1 MSSPPTPK
9 IEILDDEEN
18 IVNLE
23 GEEDTNDK
31 YLSTLNANDE
41 DLNNYVQLFD
51 LYPQILRKYSFL
63 KFFEYIGDV
72 VDGIRHGFGTYTD
85 SNGLQY
91 TGQWKN
97 GKKQGKGR
105 LNYTTDGSIH
115 YDGEW
120 DSGLRHGYGVYH
132 YSNRATYEGQWKDG
146 KRHGEGT
153 MHWSDRDE
161 IYTGSW
167 VDGKQ
172 NGLGCHAWHILRVR
186 TSQYSLP
193 NVYDGQWANGKR
205 NGLGTFHYPNGSKYV
220 GYWKDDLKHGK
231 GTLILKDGRIFE
243 RTFYEDRLI
252 DENSDSLPSSIDQLS
267 LERLDTRIPLVT
279 ECLSDPTEKNSVLK
293 DTSDSNLLEN
303 YLKPHIS
310 PSDYTHS
317 ELQNMQNVINAYL
330 TPLRSIYRFY
340 GKLGMKQLPDNTI
353 ILRYVQFCQFLK
365 DCKLHQHTSLAA
377 LDRIIAVSYG
387 SEDGDDSCVQN
398 PEKLISFGTFVN
410 ILVILA
416 CNLYTQEESY
426 VHEKI
431 TKSKPSDA
439 LLCLLTQAIISNAC
453 KLSGVIYQD
462 NEKSKEIHVFLQPL
476 YQAYKFLV
484 RIKRKDFNLLN
495 RKLTVK
501 DVLEAVCKCNP
512 VVGTIEEYNSDAELT
527 FFDFFEA
534 LIHCTLILML
544 EKNEPQVDSVDNK
557 IKTIKSDL
565 TIKLNRRLS
574 RRPSTSRQLKSNTGK
589 KQKEKKSKTK
599 RGAENRKISI
609 SPEIQTD
616 KSENQKETPDGLVDQ
631 EEQLLQQNPEL
642 DKTSSSIQCEV
653 ETWESCMR
661 NFLNK
666 FLRSVEELQILH
678 NRVYQL
684 N

>member
-1 MSSPPTPK
+1 MTSPPTPK

-23 GEEDTNDK
+23 GEEDTHDK
-31 YLSTLNANDE
+31 YLSTLSASDE

-51 LYPQILRKYSFL
+51 LYPQILRN
-63 KFFEYIGDV
+63 EYIGDV

-252 DENSDSLPSSIDQLS
+252 DENSDSLPSSVDQLS

-279 ECLSDPTEKNSVLK
+279 ECLSDPNEKSSILK

-317 ELQNMQNVINAYL
+317 ELQNMQNVITAYL
-330 TPLRSIYRFY
+330 TQLRSIYRFY

-387 SEDGDDSCVQN
+387 FEDGDDSCVQN

-431 TKSKPSDA
+431 TKMTTIGQSHVGICTSCADCLDIA
-439 LLCLLTQAIISNAC
+439 LSH
-453 KLSGVIYQD
+453 KLFKQRWIVANIGIQD
-462 NEKSKEIHVFLQPL
+462 LRF
-476 YQAYKFLV
+476 
-484 RIKRKDFNLLN
+484 
-495 RKLTVK
+495 
-501 DVLEAVCKCNP
+501 VLF
-512 VVGTIEEYNSDAELT
+512 GT
-527 FFDFFEA
+527 
-534 LIHCTLILML
+534 
-544 EKNEPQVDSVDNK
+544 
-557 IKTIKSDL
+557 
-565 TIKLNRRLS
+565 
-574 RRPSTSRQLKSNTGK
+574 RQLDVAVKS
-589 KQKEKKSKTK
+589 
-599 RGAENRKISI
+599 R
-609 SPEIQTD
+609 
-616 KSENQKETPDGLVDQ
+616 
-631 EEQLLQQNPEL
+631 
-642 DKTSSSIQCEV
+642 
-653 ETWESCMR
+653 
-661 NFLNK
+661 
-666 FLRSVEELQILH
+666 
-678 NRVYQL
+678 
-684 N
+684 

>member
-1 MSSPPTPK
+1 MLHGHGEFHWDETGLVYIGDFKENK
-9 IEILDDEEN
+9 ITGCGKIIWPN
-18 IVNLE
+18 
-23 GEEDTNDK
+23 K
-31 YLSTLNANDE
+31 S
-41 DLNNYVQLFD
+41 
-51 LYPQILRKYSFL
+51 
-63 KFFEYIGDV
+63 EYIGDV
-72 VDGIRHGFGTYTD
+72 VDGIRHGFGTYID

-97 GKKQGKGR
+97 GKKQGK
-105 LNYTTDGSIH
+105 
-115 YDGEW
+115 
-120 DSGLRHGYGVYH
+120 
-132 YSNRATYEGQWKDG
+132 
-146 KRHGEGT
+146 
-153 MHWSDRDE
+153 
-161 IYTGSW
+161 
-167 VDGKQ
+167 

-252 DENSDSLPSSIDQLS
+252 DANSDSLPSSVDQPS

-279 ECLSDPTEKNSVLK
+279 ECLSDPTEGNNILK

-310 PSDYTHS
+310 PSDYTHL
-317 ELQNMQNVINAYL
+317 ELQNMQNVITAYL

-387 SEDGDDSCVQN
+387 SEDSDDSCVQN

-416 CNLYTQEESY
+416 CNLYTQEELY
-426 VHEKI
+426 LHEKI
-431 TKSKPSDA
+431 TKSKPSVA

-453 KLSGVIYQD
+453 KISGVIYQD
-462 NEKSKEIHVFLQPL
+462 NEKSKEIHIFLQPF
-476 YQAYKFLV
+476 YQAYKFLI
-484 RIKRKDFNLLN
+484 RIKRKFQKSIHPPPYTMTVRNFLFILKDFNLLN

-544 EKNEPQVDSVDNK
+544 EKDEPQIESVDHK

-565 TIKLNRRLS
+565 NIKLNRKLS

-589 KQKEKKSKTK
+589 KQKEKKNKTK
-599 RGAENRKISI
+599 RGTENRKISI
-609 SPEIQTD
+609 SPEIE
-616 KSENQKETPDGLVDQ
+616 KSENQKEPPDELIDQ

-642 DKTSSSIQCEV
+642 DKTSSSIQYEV

-666 FLRSVEELQILH
+666 FLQSVEELQTLH
-678 NRVYQL
+678 NRIYQL